1 MSCCAACR
9 SAASRSRRRSPRPR
23 SGYVHPKPPTSP
35 ALCWPPTAA
44 GWPDDLSRT
53 EPSMTTSGISAQSRS
68 GEPARRPGLHRELRF
83 FETTSVSVGVMAP
96 TLAMSV
102 TGVAAAAALGRAAP
116 LAFAVA
122 ALGVGLVAYGFVRLA
137 GEFSHAGSVYG
148 FVGNTLGPRP
158 GFLAGWALLGTY
170 LVFPP
175 VSVMGVAVFG
185 RAFLATTGM
194 ASNADWYPLALA
206 AWAVIGVLAARGVRP
221 TTRSVLGFEIVSV
234 CLILVLMGAIFWRLA
249 ASSTPG
255 GQRFSGSVFA
265 LPPEVGVSALSL
277 AATAGFLAF
286 AGFESAGSLG
296 EESFAPT
303 RAVPRAIITAV
314 AFGAVF
320 YVACVTAQ
328 SLGFGTGAGGVSAF
342 RHSQAP
348 LGDLAKR
355 YVGDPL
361 AALLDLGAALS
372 ALAAGLGGVT
382 VAARMLFS
390 FGRDGIASVRL
401 SRVSTVSGVPQRAL
415 AVEMLIGLALLTAFR
430 VAGVPALNVF
440 FYLATI
446 GTLSLL
452 VMYVLTNVAAAR
464 HLGRRSLWQVVAPA
478 GGVLIAGFV
487 LYHNVWPV
495 PPAPYEY
502 FPYLVLGWLAA
513 GLVVTVMVPGFSGK
527 VGAGLERVADAE
539 AAAEGAKAAPA
550 HGP

>member
-1 MSCCAACR
+1 MTS
-9 SAASRSRRRSPRPR
+9 
-23 SGYVHPKPPTSP
+23 SGTSIQP
-35 ALCWPPTAA
+35 
-44 GWPDDLSRT
+44 
-53 EPSMTTSGISAQSRS
+53 RS
-68 GEPARRPGLHRELRF
+68 GEPARRPGLRRELRF
-83 FETTSVSVGVMAP
+83 VETASLSVGVMAP

-102 TGVAAAAALGRAAP
+102 TGAAAAAALGRAAP

-175 VSVMGVAVFG
+175 VSIMGVAVFG
-185 RAFLATTGM
+185 RAFLATTGL
-194 ASNADWYPLALA
+194 ANADWYPLALA
-206 AWAVIGVLAARGVRP
+206 TWAVIWVLAARGVRP
-221 TTRSVLGFEIVSV
+221 TTRSVLAFEAVSV
-234 CLILVLMGAIFWRLA
+234 CLILVLMGVIYWRLA
-249 ASSTPG
+249 AGTAPG
-255 GQRFSGSVFA
+255 GQRFSGSVFV
-265 LPPEVGVSALSL
+265 LPPGIGLSALAL
-277 AATAGFLAF
+277 AATSGFLAF

-303 RAVPRAIITAV
+303 RSVPRAIITAV

-355 YVGDPL
+355 YVGHPL
-361 AALLDLGAALS
+361 AASLDLGAALS

-390 FGRDGIASVRL
+390 FGRDGIASRRL
-401 SRVSTVSGVPQRAL
+401 SGVSAVTGVPQRAL

-430 VAGVPALNVF
+430 VAGVSALNVF

-464 HLGRRSLWQVVAPA
+464 HLGSRSLWQVVAPA

-513 GLVVTVMVPGFSGK
+513 GLVITVVVPGFSAK

-539 AAAEGAKAAPA
+539 TAAEDGAAGRAS
-550 HGP
+550 